1 MVNHKIER
9 EMIKVLTDLKKIRLE
24 KGLTQQE
31 VADKTN
37 ISISMLAMMENGY
50 RRGSDETKI
59 KLANFYKKS
68 VESLFFANNYHF
80 KCENND
86 KLSLN
91 NSYSDKERNKHNE

>member
-1 MVNHKIER
+1 MIE
-9 EMIKVLTDLKKIRLE
+9 VLTDLKKIRLE

-80 KCENND
+80 KCENCN
-86 KLSLN
+86 KSSKY
-91 NSYSDKERNKHNE
+91 NSNSDKRRTKHNE

>member
-1 MVNHKIER
+1 MANHKIER
-9 EMIKVLTDLKKIRLE
+9 EMIKVLTDLKKIMLE

-68 VESLFFANNYHF
+68 VDSLFLQMTITFSVNF
-80 KCENND
+80 VK
-86 KLSLN
+86 KQQ
-91 NSYSDKERNKHNE
+91 KEL

>member
-1 MVNHKIER
+1 MANHKIER

-68 VESLFFANNYHF
+68 VDSLFLQMTITFSANF
-80 KCENND
+80 VK
-86 KLSLN
+86 KQQ
-91 NSYSDKERNKHNE
+91 KEL

>member
-1 MVNHKIER
+1 
-9 EMIKVLTDLKKIRLE
+9 MIKVLTDLKKIRLE

-59 KLANFYKKS
+59 KLANFYKRS

-86 KLSLN
+86 RTSINKSN
-91 NSYSDKERNKHNE
+91 SDKGTTENDEWFSNNQ

>member
-1 MVNHKIER
+1 M
-9 EMIKVLTDLKKIRLE
+9 LTDLKKIRLE

-68 VESLFFANNYHF
+68 VESFFFANNYHF
-80 KCENND
+80 KCENYN
-86 KLSLN
+86 KSSKY
-91 NSYSDKERNKHNE
+91 NSNSDKGRTKHNE

>member
-1 MVNHKIER
+1 M
-9 EMIKVLTDLKKIRLE
+9 LTDLKKIRLE

-59 KLANFYKKS
+59 KLANFYKES

-86 KLSLN
+86 KTSQN
-91 NSYSDKERNKHNE
+91 DSNSDKGRTEHNERT

>member
-1 MVNHKIER
+1 M
-9 EMIKVLTDLKKIRLE
+9 LTDLKKIRLE

-68 VESLFFANNYHF
+68 VDSLFLQMTITFSVNF
-80 KCENND
+80 VK
-86 KLSLN
+86 KQQ
-91 NSYSDKERNKHNE
+91 KEL

>member
-1 MVNHKIER
+1 
-9 EMIKVLTDLKKIRLE
+9 MIKVLTDLKKVRLE

-59 KLANFYKKS
+59 KLAKFYKKS

-80 KCENND
+80 KCESDD
-86 KLSLN
+86 KSSLN
-91 NSYSDKERNKHNE
+91 NSNSDKERNEHNART

>member
-1 MVNHKIER
+1 
-9 EMIKVLTDLKKIRLE
+9 MIKVLTGLKKIRLE

-59 KLANFYKKS
+59 KLANFYKRS

-86 KLSLN
+86 RPSIN
-91 NSYSDKERNKHNE
+91 NSNSDKGRTEHDE

>member
-1 MVNHKIER
+1 M
-9 EMIKVLTDLKKIRLE
+9 LTDLKKIRLE

-59 KLANFYKKS
+59 KLANFYKRS

-86 KLSLN
+86 RPSIN
-91 NSYSDKERNKHNE
+91 NSNSDKGRTEHDE

>member
-1 MVNHKIER
+1 
-9 EMIKVLTDLKKIRLE
+9 MIKVLTDLKKIRLK

-59 KLANFYKKS
+59 KLANFYKRS

-86 KLSLN
+86 RPSIN
-91 NSYSDKERNKHNE
+91 NSNSDKGRTEHDE

>member
-59 KLANFYKKS
+59 KLANFYKES

-80 KCENND
+80 KCENNN
-86 KLSLN
+86 KSSEN
-91 NSYSDKERNKHNE
+91 NSNSDKERTEHNE

>member
-1 MVNHKIER
+1 
-9 EMIKVLTDLKKIRLE
+9 MIKVLTDLKKIRLE
-24 KGLTQQE
+24 KGLTQQK

-59 KLANFYKKS
+59 KLANFYKRS

-86 KLSLN
+86 RPSIN
-91 NSYSDKERNKHNE
+91 NSNSDKGRTEHDE

>member
-1 MVNHKIER
+1 MANHKIER

-68 VESLFFANNYHF
+68 VDSLFLQMIITFSVNF
-80 KCENND
+80 VK
-86 KLSLN
+86 KQQ
-91 NSYSDKERNKHNE
+91 KEL

>member
-1 MVNHKIER
+1 
-9 EMIKVLTDLKKIRLE
+9 MIKVLTDLKKVRLE

-59 KLANFYKKS
+59 KLAKFYKKS
-68 VESLFFANNYHF
+68 VESLFFGNNYKF
-80 KCENND
+80 KCLSND
-86 KLSLN
+86 
-91 NSYSDKERNKHNE
+91 

>member
-1 MVNHKIER
+1 MIE
-9 EMIKVLTDLKKIRLE
+9 VLTDLKKIRLE

-31 VADKTN
+31 IADKTN

-80 KCENND
+80 KCENYN
-86 KLSLN
+86 KSSKY
-91 NSYSDKERNKHNE
+91 NSNSDKGRTKHNE

>member
-1 MVNHKIER
+1 M
-9 EMIKVLTDLKKIRLE
+9 LTDLKKIRLE

-80 KCENND
+80 KCEFGE
-86 KLSLN
+86 KKQQEEL
-91 NSYSDKERNKHNE
+91 

>member
-1 MVNHKIER
+1 MANHKIER

-68 VESLFFANNYHF
+68 VDSLFLQMTITFSVNF
-80 KCENND
+80 VK
-86 KLSLN
+86 KQQ
-91 NSYSDKERNKHNE
+91 KEL

>member
-1 MVNHKIER
+1 MRLDTSTLK
-9 EMIKVLTDLKKIRLE
+9 KVLTDLKKIRLE

-80 KCENND
+80 ECEIDGKRQENNP
-86 KLSLN
+86 K
-91 NSYSDKERNKHNE
+91 SDKRKD

>member
-1 MVNHKIER
+1 M
-9 EMIKVLTDLKKIRLE
+9 LTDLKKIRLE
-24 KGLTQQE
+24 KGLTQQK

-59 KLANFYKKS
+59 KLANFYKRS

-80 KCENND
+80 KCKNND
-86 KLSLN
+86 RPSIN
-91 NSYSDKERNKHNE
+91 NSNSDKGRTEHDE